1 MEAFRRALS
10 ELGLSGRLLAADLA
24 PISAACRLA
33 DVAIGVPRADSEEY
47 IPALLRIV
55 ADHQVGLLVPA
66 TDLDLLDLAR
76 HRQRFAELG
85 CTVMIASEET
95 IRVCRDKS
103 ATAEL
108 IRRAGLPEI
117 HTATLAEFHDRPF
130 YPCFVKP
137 VSGSG
142 AIGAARIEDP
152 GELDLHV
159 AKFGPELIVQE
170 CAPGQEL
177 TIDVYRDRAGVVRSV
192 VPRQRLAVRSGEVEK
207 GVTVDDAGLIDA
219 TLRLAGVLG
228 DLWGVFCCQCRRDG
242 DDAPPQFFEIN
253 PRFGGGAP
261 LSIAAGANLPLYL
274 LQEVLG
280 RDVTAEVGQFTA
292 NLVMLRYDQAAYVQM
307 SPDEVAALPGYQTPS
322 FR

>member
-1 MEAFRRALS
+1 MDAFRRALS
-10 ELGLSGRLLAADLA
+10 ELGLTGRLLAADLA

-33 DVAIGVPRADSEEY
+33 DVALGVPRADSEEY

-55 ADHQVGLLVPA
+55 ADHEVGLLVPA

-76 HRQRFAELG
+76 HRERFAELG

-95 IRVCRDKS
+95 IRVCRDKL

-108 IRRAGLPEI
+108 VRRAGLGEI
-117 HTATLAEFHDRPF
+117 QTVTLAAFRDRPF

-137 VSGSG
+137 VCGSGS
-142 AIGAARIEDP
+142 IGAARIEDA
-152 GELDLHV
+152 GQLDLHV
-159 AKFGPELIVQE
+159 AKFGPDLIAQE
-170 CAPGQEL
+170 CAAGQEF
-177 TIDVYRDRAGVVRSV
+177 TIDVYRDRRGVVRSI
-192 VPRQRLAVRSGEVEK
+192 VPRQRLAVRSGEVEQ
-207 GVTVDDAGLIDA
+207 GVTVDDAALIDA
-219 TLRLAGVLG
+219 TGKLADVLG

-242 DDAPPQFFEIN
+242 DDAPPRFFEIN
-253 PRFGGGAP
+253 PRFGGGAT
-261 LSIAAGANLPLYL
+261 LSVAAGANLPLYL

-292 NLVMLRYDQAAYVQM
+292 NLVMLRYDQAAFVQL
-307 SPDEVAALPGYQTPS
+307 SPEQVAHLPGYQTPT

>member
-10 ELGLSGRLLAADLA
+10 ELGLTGRLLAADLA

-33 DVAIGVPRADSEEY
+33 DVALGVPRADSEEY

-55 ADHQVGLLVPA
+55 ADHQVGLLVPV

-76 HRQRFAELG
+76 HRERFAELG
-85 CTVMIASEET
+85 CTVMIASEAT

-117 HTATLAEFHDRPF
+117 HTTTLAEFRDRPF

-137 VSGSG
+137 VSGS
-142 AIGAARIEDP
+142 ASIGAARIEGA
-152 GELDLHV
+152 GELDVHV

-170 CAPGQEL
+170 CAAGQEL
-177 TIDVYRDRAGVVRSV
+177 TIDVYRDRRGVVRSV
-192 VPRQRLAVRSGEVEK
+192 VPRLRLAVRSGEVEK
-207 GVTVDDAGLIDA
+207 GVTVADPAVIDA
-219 TLRLAGVLG
+219 TLKLAGVLG

-292 NLVMLRYDQAAYVQM
+292 NLVMLRYDQSAFVQL
-307 SPDEVAALPGYQTPS
+307 SPEEVADLPGYQTPS